1 MSNIIVFSAPS
12 GTGKTTIVDHLLK
25 KFDRLEFSVSA
36 TSRAPRKNEQN
47 GTSYYFLSSDE
58 FQSAID
64 NGEFIEWEEV
74 YGGTRYGTLISE
86 VDRIT
91 KTDKVALFDLD
102 VQGALT
108 LKNKF
113 KNALLIF
120 ILPPSLDIL
129 RERLNKRLTDSDKS
143 IEQRL
148 DKAKEEIPY
157 ATQFDYILLN
167 DDIDEALVEVEYII
181 EDFLEKKLVPNTFS
195 VV

>member
-25 KFDRLEFSVSA
+25 RFDKLEFSVSA
-36 TSRAPRKNEQN
+36 TSRAPRKSEQHGIN
-47 GTSYYFLSSDE
+47 YYFLSNDE

-64 NGEFIEWEEV
+64 KGEFIEWEEV
-74 YGGTRYGTLISE
+74 YGGTKYGTLTSE
-86 VDRIT
+86 VERIT
-91 KTDKVALFDLD
+91 KTNKVALFDLD
-102 VQGALT
+102 VQGALS
-108 LKNKF
+108 LKKKF

-129 RERLNKRLTDSDKS
+129 RERLKKRLTETDDS

-148 DKAKEEIPY
+148 DKAREEIPY
-157 ATQFDYILLN
+157 APQFDYILLN
-167 DDIDEALVEVEYII
+167 DDMEEALTEVEYII

-195 VV
+195 IV